1 MIALVAALRVSRH
14 VLRPESA
21 PEADIAALSRPLR
34 ISIEIV
40 DKEVSGEASSRLGCE
55 R

>member
-1 MIALVAALRVSRH
+1 MPLTLIALVAALRVSRH

-21 PEADIAALSRPLR
+21 PEADIA
-34 ISIEIV
+34 
-40 DKEVSGEASSRLGCE
+40 EANSRLGCE